1 MRLLKRMRWALH
13 VNGNLVKVR
22 KGMRVVCK
30 TGGEGWTTESKAA
43 RGASAM
49 RVVGFGPIG
58 GLSIMKVAAHGGR
71 SGVTRRASR
80 KGWARRCG
88 EMGGCAVDWC
98 SGRARGWGRRD
109 GLTVVLFVVVGV
121 LAIVR
126 GGAAVPSSILVVAD
140 VVFGQ
145 LSVRCIISVHLA
157 STGFLPMRLGHV
169 HKAT

>member
-1 MRLLKRMRWALH
+1 
-13 VNGNLVKVR
+13 
-22 KGMRVVCK
+22 MRVVCK

-88 EMGGCAVDWC
+88 EMGVVQW
-98 SGRARGWGRRD
+98 SG
-109 GLTVVLFVVVGV
+109 
-121 LAIVR
+121 VR
-126 GGAAVPSSILVVAD
+126 GEREGGV
-140 VVFGQ
+140 GKM
-145 LSVRCIISVHLA
+145 
-157 STGFLPMRLGHV
+157 G
-169 HKAT
+169 